1 MHDADTIRTTGVQ
14 GLVAGRTFADL
25 RKLDAG
31 SWKHPDFSGA
41 RVPALEEVLSAIPA
55 DKQAIIEIKCGSEIL
70 VPLRDILDA
79 SGVASSRLLIHC
91 FDFDTLCDAKRVL
104 PDIRACWLV
113 DQRETNLL
121 PLLEKARAAGLYGLN
136 PQNTCLMINKSLVD
150 QAHSYGIGIY
160 VWTVNSAER
169 ARELM
174 AAGVDGLLTDRP
186 GWLREQLSPPP
197 PVHS

>member
-1 MHDADTIRTTGVQ
+1 MKLPLIFAHRGASHDAPENTAEAIALGWEMGADGVEIDIRLTRDGRIVLMHDADTIRTTGVQ

-79 SGVASSRLLIHC
+79 SGVASSRLL
-91 FDFDTLCDAKRVL
+91 TRV
-104 PDIRACWLV
+104 
-113 DQRETNLL
+113 
-121 PLLEKARAAGLYGLN
+121 
-136 PQNTCLMINKSLVD
+136 PQFV
-150 QAHSYGIGIY
+150 
-160 VWTVNSAER
+160 
-169 ARELM
+169 
-174 AAGVDGLLTDRP
+174 
-186 GWLREQLSPPP
+186 LR
-197 PVHS
+197 